1 MIAFVTSRYTM
12 DKQSPEVRRYIAQ
25 RAELLGAIR
34 LPNNAFRANAGT
46 DVVSD
51 IIFLQRR
58 EHPIEID
65 EDWIHLGQ
73 SENGFAIN
81 SYFAEHPEMVL
92 GTPSSESTQYGK
104 QDYTV
109 NPIEGADLGTLLHEA
124 VQNIGGKYQEAELP
138 DLGENE
144 KIGTSIP
151 ADPNVKNFSYTIV
164 DGDVY
169 YRENSVMV
177 KPDLNATAKERVK
190 GMVQLRDCVQK
201 LIGQQMDRFIS
212 DETIHQTQRIWTLRK
227 LKCASAQRGSIKRI
241 SSNSCSSCW
250 SQLSMCAGALMLTTQ
265 ISAQNGISPAR
276 AS

>member
-1 MIAFVTSRYTM
+1 MYKRQDITIAGFETTDRKDFYDLAVGNVPFGQYQVDDRAYNKLGFSIHDYFFAKTLDQVRPGGVIAFVTSRYTM

-58 EHPIEID
+58 DRPIEID

-124 VQNIGGKYQEAELP
+124 CLLY
-138 DLGENE
+138 
-144 KIGTSIP
+144 TSP
-151 ADPNVKNFSYTIV
+151 SP
-164 DGDVY
+164 
-169 YRENSVMV
+169 
-177 KPDLNATAKERVK
+177 
-190 GMVQLRDCVQK
+190 RDC
-201 LIGQQMDRFIS
+201 S
-212 DETIHQTQRIWTLRK
+212 
-227 LKCASAQRGSIKRI
+227 
-241 SSNSCSSCW
+241 
-250 SQLSMCAGALMLTTQ
+250 
-265 ISAQNGISPAR
+265 
-276 AS
+276 

>member
-1 MIAFVTSRYTM
+1 M
-12 DKQSPEVRRYIAQ
+12 
-25 RAELLGAIR
+25 
-34 LPNNAFRANAGT
+34 
-46 DVVSD
+46 VSD

-58 EHPIEID
+58 DRPIEID

-124 VQNIGGKYQEAELP
+124 VQNIGGKYQVAELP

-151 ADPNVKNFSYTIV
+151 ADPNVKNFSYTIA
-164 DGDVY
+164 DGDVLPGASWSMTE
-169 YRENSVMV
+169 RNGESVGHG
-177 KPDLNATAKERVK
+177 A
-190 GMVQLRDCVQK
+190 LRDRVQK
-201 LIGQQMDRFIS
+201 LIGQIRFVSGMAI
-212 DETIHQTQRIWTLRK
+212 QRRSERMPYDSRK
-227 LKCASAQRGSIKRI
+227 YDLQYRANNPRFRMTARTSYLPLEVLIKKTT
-241 SSNSCSSCW
+241 SN
-250 SQLSMCAGALMLTTQ
+250 AIFHKAHDP
-265 ISAQNGISPAR
+265 SP
-276 AS
+276 